1 MMNKIIN
8 VVLPIIIAMVLTV
21 LFVKSC
27 DAEYENDLNKQRQ
40 WVQDSKDGK
49 AFTNYGE

>member
-1 MMNKIIN
+1 MMNKIVN
-8 VVLPIIIAMVLTV
+8 VILPIIITMFLTV

-27 DAEYENDLNKQRQ
+27 DSEYENDLNKQRQ

-49 AFTNYGE
+49 PFTNYGE

>member
-1 MMNKIIN
+1 MIKNIYGYVLIILS
-8 VVLPIIIAMVLTV
+8 VIGFTSLAL
-21 LFVKSC
+21 KAC
-27 DAEYENDLNKQRQ
+27 DTEYQNDLNKQRQ